1 MIDASTEVVRVLSL
15 RLRPPAQSKLS
26 NQNQCRIQET

>member
-26 NQNQCRIQET
+26 NQCRIQET